1 MARVLNEQF
10 RRMQKLA
17 GIITEGLDVITEVT
31 ITYVGPTEDQ
41 PYRKEILK
49 DGEVLLGAETTQDE
63 QGKIAQELT
72 GQNTIDQM
80 YEPGELADILGY
92 DSVRDLAI
100 AYAEK
105 IGATF
110 EERD

>member
-17 GIITEGLDVITEVT
+17 GIITEGLDIITEAT

-41 PYRKEILK
+41 PYRKEILI
-49 DGEVLLGAETTQDE
+49 DGKVLLGAETTQDK
-63 QGKIAQELT
+63 QGEIAQELT
-72 GQNTIDQM
+72 GENSIDQM
-80 YEPGELADILGY
+80 YEPSELAGVLGY
-92 DSVRDLAI
+92 DSVRDLAK

-110 EERD
+110 EEQD